1 MNVRLTRLAELLRR
15 RLRVIA
21 DREFRERDPDAH
33 LAVLRDASEA
43 LDEEYASLR
52 GTLPARLNHFM
63 QQASYQKALAFIEGD
78 GPALEGS
85 AH

>member
-1 MNVRLTRLAELLRR
+1 MNERLSRLAELLRQ

-21 DREFRERDPDAH
+21 DHEFRDRDADAH
-33 LAVLRDASEA
+33 LAALREASEA
-43 LDEEYASLR
+43 LDEEYAALR
-52 GTLPARLNHFM
+52 GTLPPRLNHFM

-78 GPALEGS
+78 DASLEGS